1 MRRRL
6 RTPMRLVLVALLA
19 AAVSGCQ
26 VMQRISESSYRKA
39 VANGAAEELEA
50 RGVELREAP
59 ACTPPE
65 TRPET
70 RPGPGSVLRVTCTAR
85 TRAGEPVTV
94 SGVVRRADAPRPRE
108 TYVVTV
114 GGREVLRKD
123 CLGSGCRRTPGDR

>member
-1 MRRRL
+1 RPAGRPPQGRARRSRRARRRGGRGAPRGGRGGGRSVRRRL

-65 TRPET
+65 R
-70 RPGPGSVLRVTCTAR
+70 RPGPGSVVRGTCRARAPGGEAVT
-85 TRAGEPVTV
+85 AG
-94 SGVVRRADAPRPRE
+94 GLGRRAAPR
-108 TYVVTV
+108 
-114 GGREVLRKD
+114 
-123 CLGSGCRRTPGDR
+123 

>member
-65 TRPET
+65 TRP
-70 RPGPGSVLRVTCTAR
+70 GPGSVMRVTCTAR